1 MSSIWFLCA
10 FIERRENHAIHP
22 DTTIMIKATTAKDAN
37 QPRSLIQTPPGYR
50 PKLEI
55 RWSDSQNFD

>member
-1 MSSIWFLCA
+1 
-10 FIERRENHAIHP
+10 P